1 MLLEKNE
8 IISRDTQNYF
18 SRQTKL
24 FLEIRSR
31 DKQNNFSRYV
41 LEINKVISR
50 DKFSRC
56 YPEVVSRDQYFYNH
70 MIPYILLIIEVSTSK
85 HRRWGSGYLGSP
97 AQVQRARRLFCSSAL
112 PWHRVSVHRLVCCHD
127 QQIYLAPLLVEPSV
141 VPQGLLTV
149 RQARVKCS

>member
-1 MLLEKNE
+1 MNE
-8 IISRDTQNYF
+8 IISRDKQNYF

-31 DKQNNFSRYV
+31 DKQNYFSRYV
-41 LEINKVISR
+41 LEINKVISQ
-50 DKFSRC
+50 DTFSRC
-56 YPEVVSRDQYFYNH
+56 YPEMVSRDQYFYNH
-70 MIPYILLIIEVSTSK
+70 MIPYILLIVEVSTSK
-85 HRRWGSGYLGSP
+85 HRRGSP